1 MVFGLWSA
9 CASVGN
15 IIGALEVA
23 SVLDYGY
30 EVSQL
35 VVKPT
40 ASDFN
45 PIQTGG
51 EAESAPPP
59 PPYYIF
65 CCYYLVV
72 NGRETKVGD
81 VFLKFYCEHFGLHF
95 ICINN

>member
-1 MVFGLWSA
+1 MVCGSA

-51 EAESAPPP
+51 RLNQPLPPP
-59 PPYYIF
+59 ITFF
-65 CCYYLVV
+65 CCYSLAV

-81 VFLKFYCEHFGLHF
+81 IFLKFYCEHFGVHF
-95 ICINN
+95 IGIKN